1 SFAGLLPI
9 CLSTFFSSA
18 LSSSSLFTS
27 HILIAPISALDNAID
42 IHYHYFRYPLFL
54 TGAGNAHV

>member
-1 SFAGLLPI
+1 AGLLPI

-18 LSSSSLFTS
+18 LSSCSLFTS

-42 IHYHYFRYPLFL
+42 IHYHCCQCPLFL

>member
-1 SFAGLLPI
+1 VGLLPI

-18 LSSSSLFTS
+18 LSSCSLFTS

-42 IHYHYFRYPLFL
+42 IHYHCCQCPLFL

>member
-1 SFAGLLPI
+1 WLLPI
-9 CLSTFFSSA
+9 CLSSFFFSSA
-18 LSSSSLFTS
+18 LISCSQFIS
-27 HILIAPISALDNAID
+27 HILVAPISALDNAID

>member
-1 SFAGLLPI
+1 AGLLPI

-18 LSSSSLFTS
+18 LSSCSLFTS

-42 IHYHYFRYPLFL
+42 IHYHCYQCPLFL